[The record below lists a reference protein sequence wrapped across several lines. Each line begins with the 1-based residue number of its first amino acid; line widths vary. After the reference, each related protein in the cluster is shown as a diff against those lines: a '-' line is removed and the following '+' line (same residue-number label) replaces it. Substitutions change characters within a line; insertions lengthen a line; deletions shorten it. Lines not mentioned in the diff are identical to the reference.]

1 MVTKP
6 TSAPSRL
13 ETAFLC
19 SFCCGLDS
27 QSTCFV
33 FISLL
38 ALFFSDLGCSR
49 LKPPP
54 HAKSESSSNELR
66 KEIKELNPTWDGLT
80 EGSIVPVILDATGL
94 SEGIRASRAITFQG
108 TGGELIR
115 LQVADSTFP
124 TELQVWQG
132 NGIDARCLAS
142 SLPTDN
148 PCEVHL
154 VLPKNAAYRCM
165 VTTQHAKESGS
176 CNLALDNLAKNQ
188 PPKPPSAGWES
199 LYAVGGDPEERYA
212 LLVGI
217 DHYPVGLQSLATCW
231 GDVHLMRQVLIE
243 TFHFRPENILMISDE
258 AATRDN
264 IIAAFRR
271 QLGRAGPRG
280 TAFFYFSG
288 HGTQIRD
295 TCTVGPEDPEPDGL
309 DEAIVVWGSGPNR
322 VSISSTTSFASSS
335 PT

>member
-1 MVTKP
+1 
-6 TSAPSRL
+6 
-13 ETAFLC
+13 
-19 SFCCGLDS
+19 
-27 QSTCFV
+27 
-33 FISLL
+33 
-38 ALFFSDLGCSR
+38 
-49 LKPPP
+49 
-54 HAKSESSSNELR
+54 
-66 KEIKELNPTWDGLT
+66 
-80 EGSIVPVILDATGL
+80 
-94 SEGIRASRAITFQG
+94 
-108 TGGELIR
+108 
-115 LQVADSTFP
+115 
-124 TELQVWQG
+124 
-132 NGIDARCLAS
+132 
-142 SLPTDN
+142 
-148 PCEVHL
+148 
-154 VLPKNAAYRCM
+154 
-165 VTTQHAKESGS
+165 
-176 CNLALDNLAKNQ
+176 
-188 PPKPPSAGWES
+188 
-199 LYAVGGDPEERYA
+199 
-212 LLVGI
+212 VGI